1 MFVSWLPFAETLTH
15 QMQAQAN
22 DIISKNLELLLL
34 TNDKNFSDFIKDEN
48 LQKTNLFIYFC
59 KEKETIYI
67 QQTEFVFMI

>member
-1 MFVSWLPFAETLTH
+1 
-15 QMQAQAN
+15 MQAQAN